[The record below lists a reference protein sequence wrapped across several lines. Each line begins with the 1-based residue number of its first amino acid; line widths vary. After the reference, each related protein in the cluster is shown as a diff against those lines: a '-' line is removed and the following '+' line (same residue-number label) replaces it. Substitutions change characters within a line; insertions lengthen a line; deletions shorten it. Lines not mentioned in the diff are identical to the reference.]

1 MKILYGIAGFTIG
14 VLAGLLFGVLETKL
28 LIHLHQQT
36 VIPFVVGATVL
47 VCILTGVI
55 TGIKTGKR

>member
-1 MKILYGIAGFTIG
+1 MKIMYGIAGFTIG
-14 VLAGLLFGVLETKL
+14 VMAGLLVGVLETKL
-28 LIHLHQQT
+28 LIYLHQQT

-55 TGIKTGKR
+55 TGINTGKR